1 MTVLPAKSISI
12 GQKLVE
18 NAKIE
23 KIKWDILGNFQ
34 VLWLLPNAIYEEI
47 VHRMFIQ
54 ENLKKPTHLPV
65 KKAFS

>member
-1 MTVLPAKSISI
+1 MIV
-12 GQKLVE
+12 
-18 NAKIE
+18 
-23 KIKWDILGNFQ
+23 
-34 VLWLLPNAIYEEI
+34 LPNAIYEEI